1 MTTLYVTLAF
11 ASGLAF
17 YRYVLD
23 KPDVQNVFKR
33 FKQKKTNGSQQI
45 IDNNYQE
52 DASAKCFI
60 EISASMSWGE
70 VKRLAR
76 ERWKSIKNL

>member
-1 MTTLYVTLAF
+1 MVNILIGVVIGIIG
-11 ASGLAF
+11 GLLI
-17 YRYVLD
+17 YRYFLD
-23 KPDVQNVFKR
+23 KPDKVYKVNKI
-33 FKQKKTNGSQQI
+33 KQRGKDNKQDVEIN
-45 IDNNYQE
+45 IDDEQP
-52 DASAKCFI
+52 KCFI